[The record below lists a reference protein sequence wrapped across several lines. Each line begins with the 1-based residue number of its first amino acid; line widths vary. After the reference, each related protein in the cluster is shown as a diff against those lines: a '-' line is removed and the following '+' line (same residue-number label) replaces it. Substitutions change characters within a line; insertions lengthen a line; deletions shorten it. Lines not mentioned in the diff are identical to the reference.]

1 MEIIEGFTSWD
12 VTLGTIHLIVTAV
25 GAVVVG
31 ETSCTKALL
40 KILLITLGR

>member
-31 ETSCTKALL
+31 KPLARKPC
-40 KILLITLGR
+40 